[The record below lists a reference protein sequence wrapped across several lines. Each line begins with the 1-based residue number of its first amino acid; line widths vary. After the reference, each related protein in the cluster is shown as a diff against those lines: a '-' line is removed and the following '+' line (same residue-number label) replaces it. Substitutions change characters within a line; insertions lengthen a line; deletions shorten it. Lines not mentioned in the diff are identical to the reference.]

1 MITGA
6 SRGLGRALAAGL
18 AREGFDL
25 VIDARDAAA
34 LDAAAGALRAAGGR
48 VTAIAG
54 DVTDPAH
61 RAALLAAAQAAGRLD
76 LLVNN
81 AGTLGASPLPALAD
95 YPPDELRAAFEVN
108 VIAPIALT
116 QLALPLLR
124 ASGGAVLNITSDAA
138 VEAYAGWGGYGA
150 AKAAL
155 EQASN
160 VLAAEEPA
168 VRVWWADP
176 GDLRTDMHQL
186 AFPGEDISDRPE
198 PESVVPA
205 FVRLIGERLPSGRY
219 RAAHLLPRAGDGVT
233 TLAALAD
240 FTLPAS
246 LEAHEPPEARGLPR
260 DGVRMLVSRR
270 ASGEI
275 SHHGFG
281 ELPGLLLPGDLLV
294 VNTTATLPA
303 QVRVS
308 AELAVHFSS
317 PRPDGSWLIEL
328 RQVTGKITV
337 PNGRGYPGQPLG
349 LPGGAVLTLEGRRR
363 PGCGGPGCRSPWCRT
378 Y

>member
-18 AREGFDL
+18 AREGFAL
-25 VIDARDAAA
+25 IIDARDAAG
-34 LDAAAGALRAAGGR
+34 LDAAAEAIRAAGGT

-61 RAALLAAAQAAGRLD
+61 RTALRQAADAAGRLD

-116 QLALPLLR
+116 QLMLPLLR
-124 ASGGAVLNITSDAA
+124 ASGGAVLNVTSDAA

-160 VLAAEEPA
+160 VLAAEELA
-168 VRVWWADP
+168 LRVWWADP
-176 GDLRTDMHQL
+176 GDLRTDMHQR
-186 AFPGEDISDRPE
+186 AFPGADISDRPE

-205 FVRLIGERLPSGRY
+205 FVRLISQRLPSGRY
-219 RAAHLLPRAGDGVT
+219 RAAHLMPVAPVIPVLT
-233 TLAALAD
+233 D
-240 FTLPAS
+240 FMSRSRCRPS
-246 LEAHEPPEARGLPR
+246 
-260 DGVRMLVSRR
+260 SRR
-270 ASGEI
+270 TTRPRRAAWPGTASGCWSAAGRPARSAI
-275 SHHGFG
+275 
-281 ELPGLLLPGDLLV
+281 
-294 VNTTATLPA
+294 TASATCPA
-303 QVRVS
+303 CCSPVTCW
-308 AELAVHFSS
+308 SS
-317 PRPDGSWLIEL
+317 TPPR
-328 RQVTGKITV
+328 RC
-337 PNGRGYPGQPLG
+337 
-349 LPGGAVLTLEGRRR
+349 R
-363 PGCGGPGCRSPWCRT
+363 PRCGP
-378 Y
+378 

>member
-1 MITGA
+1 MTQDGRGARPMCRAPTGPSVDGMSENRTAIITGA

-18 AREGFDL
+18 ARAGFDL

-34 LDAAAGALRAAGGR
+34 LDAAAGALRASGAR
-48 VTAIAG
+48 VAAVPG

-61 RAALLAAAQAAGRLD
+61 RAALIAACAGRLD

-95 YPPDELRAAFEVN
+95 YPPDELRAAFEAN

-138 VEAYAGWGGYGA
+138 VEAYTGWGGYGA

-160 VLAAEEPA
+160 VLAAEELG

-198 PESVVPA
+198 PSSVVPA
-205 FVRLIGERLPSGRY
+205 FVRLVTQRLPSGRY
-219 RAAHLLPRAGDGVT
+219 RAAHLMPSEPVT
-233 TLAALAD
+233 
-240 FTLPAS
+240 S
-246 LEAHEPPEARGLPR
+246 
-260 DGVRMLVSRR
+260 
-270 ASGEI
+270 
-275 SHHGFG
+275 
-281 ELPGLLLPGDLLV
+281 
-294 VNTTATLPA
+294 
-303 QVRVS
+303 
-308 AELAVHFSS
+308 
-317 PRPDGSWLIEL
+317 
-328 RQVTGKITV
+328 
-337 PNGRGYPGQPLG
+337 
-349 LPGGAVLTLEGRRR
+349 
-363 PGCGGPGCRSPWCRT
+363 
-378 Y
+378 

>member
-1 MITGA
+1 MRGALTGPSVGGMSENRTAMITGA

-25 VIDARDAAA
+25 IVDARDAAA
-34 LDAAAGALRAAGGR
+34 LDAAAGALRADSGT
-48 VTAIAG
+48 VTAVAG

-61 RAALLAAAQAAGRLD
+61 RAALVAAAQAAGRLD

-81 AGTLGASPLPALAD
+81 ASTLGASPLPALAD

-108 VIAPIALT
+108 VIAPVALT

-160 VLAAEEPA
+160 VLAAEEPTL
-168 VRVWWADP
+168 RVWWADP

-198 PESVVPA
+198 PSSVVPA
-205 FVRLIGERLPSGRY
+205 FVRLVTERLPSGRY
-219 RAAHLLPRAGDGVT
+219 RAAHLVPSQPV
-233 TLAALAD
+233 
-240 FTLPAS
+240 AS
-246 LEAHEPPEARGLPR
+246 
-260 DGVRMLVSRR
+260 
-270 ASGEI
+270 
-275 SHHGFG
+275 
-281 ELPGLLLPGDLLV
+281 
-294 VNTTATLPA
+294 
-303 QVRVS
+303 
-308 AELAVHFSS
+308 
-317 PRPDGSWLIEL
+317 
-328 RQVTGKITV
+328 
-337 PNGRGYPGQPLG
+337 
-349 LPGGAVLTLEGRRR
+349 
-363 PGCGGPGCRSPWCRT
+363 
-378 Y
+378 